1 MALSPSRVASRYLLS
16 RVWTDP
22 GAVWTAYNKALTE
35 LDLNITQ
42 EKAQPR
48 PNPYTL
54 RRYFVPVVNSGQVM
68 AEWALQTRTIPSGQT
83 KALELAARLMAL
95 ARTPSNIIQWYETNR
110 PKLNFLLETITWEDK
125 SEQSS
130 GGLDITTVGPF
141 KVHNTIGAKE
151 KQLKELQALV
161 KSAVRVISPVKDFK
175 KVLYGDVFVVGQLRQ
190 ATMLAWYSVNEDDV
204 YLRNLAKK
212 GHDDLHSLVHE
223 LGHRYWYKFASPSV
237 KSNIS
242 RLYSDLGWKARRV
255 SVPDL
260 KVGDVLP
267 VKVRGLEP
275 PLVISRVTPTSYVLQ
290 PKKLSPGTLPG
301 SDTSVSITA
310 VHNIMKQKAVAGK
323 VFPSMY
329 SMKNDVEFFAECFA
343 FFVFGRMPPELVPQF
358 EKALAG

>member
-54 RRYFVPVVNSGQVM
+54 RRYFVPVVNSGRVM

-110 PKLNFLLETITWEDK
+110 PKLNFLLETLTWGEK
-125 SEQSS
+125 SAGPS
-130 GGLDITTVGPF
+130 GGLELTTVGPF

-151 KQLKELQALV
+151 KQFKELQGLV
-161 KSAVRVISPVKDFK
+161 KAAVKAITPVMDFK
-175 KVLYGDVFVVGQLRQ
+175 KVLYGDVFVVGQLRH
-190 ATMLAWYSVNEDDV
+190 ARTLAWYSPTEDEV

-212 GHDDLHSLVHE
+212 GIDDLASLIHE
-223 LGHRYWYKFASPSV
+223 LGHRYWFKFATADQ
-237 KSNIS
+237 KRNIS
-242 RLYSDLGWKARRV
+242 ILYSKLGWDARRV

-260 KVGDVLP
+260 KVGEVLP
-267 VKVRGLEP
+267 VKVVGLEP
-275 PLVISRVTPTSYVLQ
+275 PLVITAVTPTSYVLRT
-290 PKKLSPGTLPG
+290 KKPAFGTLPG
-301 SDTSVSITA
+301 SSPSVRITA
-310 VHNIMKQKAVAGK
+310 IQNILKRKTVVGK
-323 VFPSMY
+323 VFPSDY
-329 SMKNDVEFFAECFA
+329 SMKNDVEFFAECFS
-343 FFVFGRMPPELVPQF
+343 FYVLGKMPEGLVPQF
-358 EKALAG
+358 EKALK